1 MNHSWQRRRAIAW
14 YECVLVVRD
23 ATMWLS
29 IAALVV
35 AIVAAWMSG
44 SGWLD
49 TQRALIETL
58 AREER
63 VRLADLQRLVDREVE
78 KAQVAGQASALVPFN
93 VRHATY
99 AGHYMGQRWMVLPIL
114 QAAALAL
121 GESDLQPGTALAS
134 LDRWQGQ
141 DRGEFASPAWLRLPR
156 FDLFFA
162 TAYLLPLAL
171 ILTCTAA
178 VSAEREHRTLHLRLT
193 QGTRPWTLGI
203 GRVLMR
209 GGLVTASGGAAVA
222 VLMLMRGGADG
233 DTLARLAVWE
243 VSLAAYAACWLAVI
257 AWIDAGGRS
266 IAANLLMASGAWILL
281 LFVLPGAVTTFAEL
295 RHPVNSRAEL
305 ERTRREAYQE
315 TWNGR
320 NEEILRAFYAAHPE
334 IPPDRDPRGSL
345 ERYAVFQ
352 MRALELIRE
361 EVRPIETT
369 LDTRARAYRE
379 SLHAS
384 RYASP
389 LLLFYDLSTTA
400 AGTDEARRED
410 FRAQRERFLAEWDD
424 FYATRIYQRIAVDD
438 LSRTPAFRYQE
449 TGLKARAGNIAASL
463 AALFGLTAIMLTAAF
478 QRYRHFPV

>member
-1 MNHSWQRRRAIAW
+1 MNLVWRRRLTVAR
-14 YECVLVVRD
+14 YECILVARD

-29 IAALVV
+29 VATLVT
-35 AIVAAWMSG
+35 AIVAAWISG
-44 SGWLD
+44 NGWLD
-49 TQRALIETL
+49 TQRALLETL
-58 AREER
+58 TREQQ
-63 VRLADLQRLVDREVE
+63 VRLADLQQRIDRERE
-78 KAQVAGQASALVPFN
+78 KADAAGLTSAPVPFN

-114 QAAALAL
+114 QAAGLAL
-121 GESDLQPGTALAS
+121 GESDLQPGAALAS

-178 VSAEREHRTLHLRLT
+178 VSTEREHRTLHLRLT

-209 GGLVTASGGAAVA
+209 GGLVTASAGLTVA
-222 VLMLMRGGADG
+222 VLLVAWAGANT

-243 VSLAAYAACWLAVI
+243 LSLAAYAACWLAVI

-281 LFVLPGAVTTFAEL
+281 LFVLPGAVTTVAEL
-295 RHPVNSRAEL
+295 RRPVDSRAEL

-345 ERYAVFQ
+345 ERYAIFQ
-352 MRALELIRE
+352 MRALELIQD

-369 LDTRARAYRE
+369 LDTGARAYRD
-379 SLHAS
+379 SIHAS
-384 RYASP
+384 RFASP
-389 LLLFYDLSTTA
+389 LLLFYDLATTA
-400 AGTDEARRED
+400 AGTDEARRQN
-410 FRAQRERFLAEWDD
+410 FRAQRERFLVEWDR

-438 LSRTPAFRYQE
+438 LSRTPVFRYE
-449 TGLKARAGNIAASL
+449 EPGLQVRASSVAASL
-463 AALFGLTAIMLTAAF
+463 ATLSALASVVLMAALR
-478 QRYRHFPV
+478 RYRHFPV